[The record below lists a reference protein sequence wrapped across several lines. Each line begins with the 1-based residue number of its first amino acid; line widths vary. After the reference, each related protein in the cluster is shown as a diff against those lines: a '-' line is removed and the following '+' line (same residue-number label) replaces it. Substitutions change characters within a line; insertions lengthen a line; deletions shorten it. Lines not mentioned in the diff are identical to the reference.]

1 VSSIQRE
8 QFDHIGVIT
17 EEKQDAETWV
27 EATRVWVTSPRAH
40 SHHVEFLRFESDTPV
55 TGPLRTEPHVA
66 YRVANL
72 EAAMGDAEVLLA
84 PFTVGDGF
92 ARVAFVR
99 LDGALIEYMEY
110 ADPNEKGWF

>member
-1 VSSIQRE
+1 MDSIQRE

-17 EEKQDAETWV
+17 EEPQGAETWV
-27 EATRVWVTSPRAH
+27 EATRVWVTSPRGH

-66 YRVANL
+66 YRVVNL
-72 EAAMGDAEVLLA
+72 EAAIGDDEVLLA

-99 LDGALIEYMEY
+99 VDGALIEYMEY
-110 ADPNEKGWF
+110 ADPNERGWF